1 MDNGLMNVLLIEDNA
16 GDADL
21 VRLRLLEGGSHVYVS
36 CVDRL
41 SAALASV
48 AQQPPAV
55 VLLDLT
61 LPDSNGPEAFRR
73 LHDQAPGVP
82 VVILTAVDDEEMAVK
97 TVQQG
102 AQDYL
107 LKGQVDGKQLI
118 RAIRCAMERQALL
131 TSLETSRQQ
140 QLQFKDEFLSHVS
153 HEMRSPLTCIHQFV
167 SILFDG
173 LAGPVPA
180 EQRDHLETILKSVNQ
195 LQAMIHDLL
204 EATRAVSGK
213 VRIEPCGI
221 GVAEVIQGAITLLKS
236 ATQEK
241 QIGLELVVGPSLPLV
256 YADADRVLQVLI
268 NLIGNAIK
276 FTPHR
281 GSIMAKAWLEDL
293 DPGFVYISVSDTG
306 RGISPE
312 AKPSIFERMYQEP
325 AALDNIRSGLGLGL
339 YIAKELV
346 ELHGGRIWFTSQ
358 LGEGSI
364 FTFTLPRFSL
374 AGLLTPVIIHQG
386 RLREALVLI
395 KVEVSPPPGTSAF
408 RRKAA
413 SLCCREVLQHCI
425 YVDRD
430 LVLPGLGNSEPDE
443 IFFIVASTT
452 LQRAEV
458 MLTRIREQ
466 LEGCPELKASG
477 AFNVSASSL
486 ELPTAHDEVQLEK
499 LVLQVAEHVTDTV
512 VLALRKP
519 QNFKGISKP
528 KPADGRTG
536 KRRIHAKAKN
546 SDRRR

>member
-1 MDNGLMNVLLIEDNA
+1 MNNGLMNVLLIEDNA

-48 AQQPPAV
+48 AHQPPAV

-61 LPDSNGPEAFRR
+61 LPDSNGPETFRR

-82 VVILTAVDDEEMAVK
+82 VVILTTVDDEEMAVK

-153 HEMRSPLTCIHQFV
+153 HEMRTPLTCIHQFV

-173 LAGPVPA
+173 LAGPVPTK
-180 EQRDHLETILKSVNQ
+180 QLHHLETILKSVNQ
-195 LQAMIHDLL
+195 LQTTIRDLL
-204 EATRAVSGK
+204 EATRTVSGK
-213 VRIEPCGI
+213 IRVAPCGI
-221 GVAEVIQGAITLLKS
+221 GVAEVLQGAITLLKS
-236 ATQEK
+236 TAQQK
-241 QIGLELVVGPSLPLV
+241 HIDLKLAVDAKLPLV
-256 YADADRVLQVLI
+256 YADADRVLQVLM

-281 GSIMAKAWLEDL
+281 GSIVAKACLVEV

-325 AALDNIRSGLGLGL
+325 GTVDSVRTGLGLGL

-374 AGLLTPVIIHQG
+374 GELLTPVITHQG
-386 RLREALVLI
+386 RLRDALVLI
-395 KVEVSPPPGTSAF
+395 KVEVSAPPGTSAS
-408 RRKAA
+408 RRKAV
-413 SLCCREVLQHCI
+413 SQCCREILHHCI

-430 LVLPGLGNSEPDE
+430 LVLPGWGNSEPDE
-443 IFFIVASTT
+443 TFFIVASTT
-452 LQRAEV
+452 LQRTEIMMA
-458 MLTRIREQ
+458 RIREQ
-466 LEGCPELKASG
+466 LERCPELKASG
-477 AFNVSASSL
+477 VFSVTSSSL
-486 ELPTAHDEVQLEK
+486 ELPPAEGEVQLEK
-499 LVLQVAEHVTDTV
+499 LVQQVADRVTDTV
-512 VLALRKP
+512 VLALRKL
-519 QNFKGISKP
+519 QNSKAISNP
-528 KPADGRTG
+528 KPAGGRTG

-546 SDRRR
+546 SDR

>member
-153 HEMRSPLTCIHQFV
+153 HEMRSPLASIHQFV

-241 QIGLELVVGPSLPLV
+241 QIGLDLVVGPSLPLV

-281 GSIMAKAWLEDL
+281 GSIMAKAWLEDV

-364 FTFTLPRFSL
+364 FPFTLLS
-374 AGLLTPVIIHQG
+374 G
-386 RLREALVLI
+386 RT
-395 KVEVSPPPGTSAF
+395 SDPGDHPPG
-408 RRKAA
+408 
-413 SLCCREVLQHCI
+413 
-425 YVDRD
+425 
-430 LVLPGLGNSEPDE
+430 
-443 IFFIVASTT
+443 
-452 LQRAEV
+452 
-458 MLTRIREQ
+458 
-466 LEGCPELKASG
+466 
-477 AFNVSASSL
+477 SS
-486 ELPTAHDEVQLEK
+486 
-499 LVLQVAEHVTDTV
+499 
-512 VLALRKP
+512 
-519 QNFKGISKP
+519 S
-528 KPADGRTG
+528 
-536 KRRIHAKAKN
+536 
-546 SDRRR
+546 